1 MKIIVDAFGGDNA
14 PLEILKGSA
23 QAVAEYGVNITL
35 VGNKETIEKVSSENN
50 ILLYHIN
57 IVDAESVIGME
68 DDPSEIMKSK
78 NNSSMAR
85 GLKLLANGEGD
96 AFVSAGNSGALVM
109 GATFIVKRVKGI
121 RRCAFAPIMPRK
133 DGFFML
139 IDGGANVE
147 CRPEMLSQF
156 ATMGSLYMNRALGVV
171 KPKVGLV
178 NVGVEEH
185 KGGTFQH
192 EVYSKLKQNSNINFI
207 GNIEARD
214 IPTKDIDVIV
224 TDGFT
229 GNVIL
234 KLYEGVA
241 KFILGEIKDILCKNL
256 KTKLAGMLLLNDL
269 KEFKSAMNYKEY
281 GGAPILGLTK
291 PVFKAHGNS
300 NANTFKNAIK
310 QTIDYINGNIST
322 ALKDALNAA
331 ADVPV

>member
-1 MKIIVDAFGGDNA
+1 MKIIVDVFGGDNA

-23 QAVAEYGVNITL
+23 QAVAEYGVNIVL
-35 VGNKETIEKVSSENN
+35 VGNKEKIEKVSSDNN
-50 ILLYHIN
+50 ILLYHMD
-57 IVDAESVIGME
+57 IVDAKDIVSME
-68 DDPSEIMKSK
+68 DEPSEIVKSK
-78 NNSSMAR
+78 NDSSMAK
-85 GLKLLANGEGD
+85 GLKLLAEDQGE

-121 RRCAFAPIMPRK
+121 KRCAIAPIMPKK

-156 ATMGSLYMNRALGVV
+156 ATMGSIYMNRAMGVV
-171 KPKVGLV
+171 SPRVGLV

-185 KGGTFQH
+185 KGGAFQH
-192 EVYSKLKQNSNINFI
+192 EVYSKLRENSSINFV

-214 IPTKDIDVIV
+214 IPCGNIDVVV

-229 GNVIL
+229 GNIIL

-241 KFILGEIKDILCKNL
+241 KSILNEIKDILCKNL

-269 KEFKSAMNYKEY
+269 KEFKTKMDYKEY

-300 NANTFKNAIK
+300 RANTFKNAIK
-310 QTIDYINGNIST
+310 QTIDYINGNVAS
-322 ALKDALNAA
+322 ALKETLSAN
-331 ADVPV
+331 V